1 MTRQELMERRLYNLR
16 TSTVFVR
23 TDILSSVLDDEFTI
37 IQLKGK
43 TVVEFTIKV
52 HDEYYELRVPK
63 RYVLATDCT
72 GKVYH
77 GIFTYDVDR
86 LDNCI
91 GELERLLDFTA

>member
-1 MTRQELMERRLYNLR
+1 MTRQELMERRVYNLR

-52 HDEYYELRVPK
+52 HSEYYELRVPK
-63 RYVLATDCT
+63 RYVLATEYT
-72 GKVYH
+72 GTVYH
-77 GIFTYDVDR
+77 GIFTYCVDR
-86 LDNCI
+86 LDDCI
-91 GELERLLDFTA
+91 GELERLLNFTV